1 VKRIFLVI
9 AAALFFSVVSAA
21 QQSPAP
27 EASTNPS
34 TRHAS
39 KHHHKRHHGKKH
51 GGKHA
56 QSTHQPTQ

>member
-1 VKRIFLVI
+1 MKRIFFVI
-9 AAALFFSVVSAA
+9 AVALCLSVVSAG
-21 QQSPAP
+21 QQPPAP

-39 KHHHKRHHGKKH
+39 KHHHNRHHGKKR

-56 QSTHQPTQ
+56 HTAHQPTP